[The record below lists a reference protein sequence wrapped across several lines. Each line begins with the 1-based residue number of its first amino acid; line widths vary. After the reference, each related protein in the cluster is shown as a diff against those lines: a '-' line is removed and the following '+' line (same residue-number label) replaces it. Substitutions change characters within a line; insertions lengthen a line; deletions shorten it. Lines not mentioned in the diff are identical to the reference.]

1 MRLDTPFRNAENP
14 DDATDPARVSAAWA
28 SGGNASRTDGGREK
42 EEEEFDVCCCVE
54 DDDDDDGTGG
64 GGGVQPG
71 GRPSLSN
78 WSTDIAADGLIEDGG
93 GADRPARIAAL

>member
-1 MRLDTPFRNAENP
+1 LDTPFRNAENP
-14 DDATDPARVSAAWA
+14 FDATEDARVSAAWA

-42 EEEEFDVCCCVE
+42 EEEEELDVCCCV
-54 DDDDDDGTGG
+54 DDDDDDDE

-78 WSTDIAADGLIEDGG
+78 WSTDIAAAGLIPGADDGG